1 MRIARKLAVGAL
13 LAAAASVSVVLG
25 SGSASAV
32 AITPLPGGV
41 QVDLTPADTQ
51 WVAQNHFGQVIANL
65 PHPSAPSFGE
75 ALDSA
80 AAMSS
85 QYPDGR
91 VVFTVY
97 GPFNELNGTMLALQ

>member
-1 MRIARKLAVGAL
+1 MRNARKLAVGAL
-13 LAAAASVSVVLG
+13 IAAAASIALG
-25 SGSASAV
+25 AGSASAATV
-32 AITPLPGGV
+32 TPLPGGV

-51 WVAQNHFGQVIANL
+51 WVAQTHLGQAIAGL
-65 PHPSAPSFGE
+65 PHPSAASFGE

-80 AAMSS
+80 ALLSS

>member
-13 LAAAASVSVVLG
+13 LAAAASAVLG
-25 SGSASAV
+25 AGSASAV

-41 QVDLTPADTQ
+41 QVDLTAADTQ
-51 WVAQNHFGQVIANL
+51 WVAQNHFGQVIAGL
-65 PHPSAPSFGE
+65 PHPSAASFGE

-80 AAMSS
+80 AALSS
-85 QYPDGR
+85 QYPGGR